1 MNNNKSLDCVHDVTV
16 AYKGAIP
23 ENEVR
28 LLKGKLPT
36 EIHFY
41 IDKFNTTEVSQP
53 GIDIWLNERWRVKE
67 EFLKLFY
74 ENGTE
79 SDEFKV
85 EQEKYTTELPSNN
98 SKYLVVYPVF
108 WSVTTIIWAY
118 LLYQYAWPRV
128 FFSVSMAFFVYV
140 QMFTKGLQDFI
151 MNSRE
156 MIGGKTIQSVTSS
169 K

>member
-23 ENEVR
+23 ENELR
-28 LLKGKLPT
+28 FLNGKLPT

-41 IDKFNTTEVSQP
+41 IDKFSTSEVSQP
-53 GIDIWLNERWRVKE
+53 GIEAWLNERWLVKE
-67 EFLKLFY
+67 DFLQRFY
-74 ENGTE
+74 ENGTDSE
-79 SDEFKV
+79 EFREV
-85 EQEKYTTELPSNN
+85 QEKYTTELPGDN
-98 SKYLVVYPVF
+98 SKFLAVYPVF
-108 WSVTTIIWAY
+108 WAVNALVWGY
-118 LLYQYAWPRV
+118 LVYQYAWARV

-140 QMFTKGLQDFI
+140 QMFTKGLEDFI

-156 MIGGKTIQSVTSS
+156 LGGGKAIQGATGS